1 MVRTTEPAS
10 PRPNQDAAPGSSPGG
25 PPPAPA
31 PRLPR
36 RRWDPRIL
44 IFLNVIVA
52 LSLLGAGGAYGYVQW
67 KFGSIRRINVGDVTR
82 PSAENPGKVINVL
95 MVGSDTR
102 SNLSKTDQKQFGN
115 DVSGSRSDTI
125 MIL

>member
-10 PRPNQDAAPGSSPGG
+10 PRPKQDAAPGSSPGG
-25 PPPAPA
+25 PPAAPA

-36 RRWDPRIL
+36 RRWDRRIL

-67 KFGSIRRINVGDVTR
+67 KFGSIRRIGIVPTPGDAGGG
-82 PSAENPGKVINVL
+82 SPGKAMNVL

-102 SNLSKTDQKQFGN
+102 SNLSKTD
-115 DVSGSRSDTI
+115 
-125 MIL
+125 